1 MMKLDFSNMMES
13 RIGERG
19 ISIGAIENMEHRINE
34 IDVKL
39 KRDRSEGRLQ
49 FMELPYKNV
58 DDIISLANEEATK
71 YENFVLIGIGG
82 SSWGSIA
89 LHTALSHPYYNLL
102 PASRRNGRPRFF
114 VIDNCDPDETAGLFD
129 IIDMKKTLVNV
140 VSKSGTTP
148 EPMANFVKCYEMM
161 KRSVGKAY
169 TEHFIITTDEGDG
182 DGVLRRV
189 AEREGI
195 RCLEIPKRVG
205 GRFSVFSP
213 AGLFPAAVSGIDIKE
228 VLNGARHMD
237 EACKK
242 PDIWH
247 NPAYMFAVLEY
258 LAIDKGYNIS
268 VLMPYS
274 RKLRHFGNWYMQL
287 WAESLGKEHDR
298 DNNTVN
304 AGSTP
309 LKAIGAADQH
319 SLLQLFNEGPFDKVI
334 TFIRVES
341 YENDV
346 SLPAVFRGWNE
357 LEYFGGHTLGE
368 LMKTEQFA
376 TELALTNHR
385 RPNKTIVIPAIN
397 SFTVGALM
405 YFFELVTTVMGELL
419 NVNAF
424 DQPGVEE
431 GKRLTYALMGRRGFE
446 RERNA
451 IRAKMFEEENK
462 EEKEKSKS
470 LIICFC

>member
-1 MMKLDFSNMMES
+1 MMKLDFSNMTES

-19 ISIGAIENMEHRINE
+19 ISIGAIENMEHRIRE

-39 KRDRSEGRLQ
+39 KSDRSEGRLQ

-58 DDIISLANEEATK
+58 HDIISLANEEATK

-129 IIDMKKTLVNV
+129 IIDMEKTLVNV

-161 KRSVGKAY
+161 KRSVGEACA
-169 TEHFIITTDEGDG
+169 EHFIITTDEGDG
-182 DGVLRRV
+182 VLKRV

-195 RCLEIPKRVG
+195 RCLAIPKRVG
-205 GRFSVFSP
+205 GRFSVLSP

-228 VLNGARHMD
+228 LLRGARHMD

-242 PDIWH
+242 PDMWH

-258 LAIDKGYNIS
+258 LAIGKGYNIS

-274 RKLRHFGNWYMQL
+274 RRLRHFCNWYMQL

-304 AGSTP
+304 TGSTP
-309 LKAIGAADQH
+309 LKAIGATDQH

-334 TFIRVES
+334 TFIRVEN

-376 TELALTNHR
+376 TELALTNHG

-397 SFTVGALM
+397 AFNVGALM

-424 DQPGVEE
+424 NQPGVEE

-446 RERNA
+446 RDRDT
-451 IRAKMFEEENK
+451 IRAKMAE
-462 EEKEKSKS
+462 EEKES
-470 LIICFC
+470 LVIYV